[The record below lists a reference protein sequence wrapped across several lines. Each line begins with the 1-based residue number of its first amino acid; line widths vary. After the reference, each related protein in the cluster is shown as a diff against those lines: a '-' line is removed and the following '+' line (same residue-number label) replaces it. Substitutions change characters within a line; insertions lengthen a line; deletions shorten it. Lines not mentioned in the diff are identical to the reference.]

1 MTYSDSEVLIKV
13 ENISKK
19 FCRNFKKSLWYGI
32 KDTASDIF
40 NIAYKKQPIER
51 VWSEIR
57 NSKKEIC
64 QNLLPHLRESEFWAI
79 KDISFELKRGECLGL
94 IGRNG
99 AGKTTLLKILNGLI
113 KPDSGRIEM
122 KGKVAALI
130 ALGAGFNPI
139 LTGRENIYVNGAI
152 LGLNKKIINTK
163 LEEIIE
169 FAEIEDAINA
179 PVRTYSSGMQVR
191 LGFAIAGLLIKPDI
205 LLLDEVLAVGDFKFR
220 AKCLARINQ
229 LKQSGTS
236 LILVSHIAQQI
247 IQNTDKCLFLLDGQA
262 QAFGETR
269 EIYQLYENQN
279 ENSSSNEHESVFGGV
294 VKSNGVISDI
304 SFTINTREKID
315 INSVSAFEEV
325 IFVTNFKCNLNCDLG
340 VTIVIHNMEGDR
352 IAVFNNLLDKAII
365 KKNNQNIVSFKLWI
379 KSLHLVS
386 GDYVVNLVIQSG
398 PEYLFRNTIKKFRIS
413 TNNQENDLYKVGVLK
428 PVFKWG

>member
-1 MTYSDSEVLIKV
+1 MTFSDNEVLVKV
-13 ENISKK
+13 ENVSKK
-19 FCRNFKKSLWYGI
+19 FCRDFKKSLWYGL
-32 KDTASDIF
+32 KDTASDVLNF
-40 NIAYKKQPIER
+40 N
-51 VWSEIR
+51 
-57 NSKKEIC
+57 NKE
-64 QNLLPHLRESEFWAI
+64 QEKELPQLRGSEFWANQSV
-79 KDISFELKRGECLGL
+79 SFEVKRGECLGL

-99 AGKTTLLKILNGLI
+99 AGKTTLLKMLNGLI

-122 KGKVAALI
+122 KGKIAALI

-152 LGLNKKIINTK
+152 LGLNKKSINTK

-169 FAEIEDAINA
+169 FAEIEEAINA

-191 LGFAIAGLLIKPDI
+191 LGFAIAGLLMKPDI

-247 IQNTDKCLFLLDGQA
+247 TQNTDKCLYLKNGQA

-279 ENSSSNEHESVFGGV
+279 QNSSSNKDECAFGGV
-294 VKSNGVISDI
+294 VKSNGILSDI
-304 SFTINTREKID
+304 SFTINTKEKSD
-315 INSVSAFEEV
+315 INSVSAFEDV
-325 IFVTNFKCNLNCDLG
+325 TFVTNFKCNLDCELG
-340 VTIVIHNMEGDR
+340 VTIIIHSMEGHR
-352 IAVFNNLLDKAII
+352 IAVFNNLLDNTII
-365 KKNNQNIVSFKLWI
+365 KTNNKSIASFKLWI
-379 KSLHLVS
+379 KSLYLVS
-386 GDYVVNLVIQSG
+386 GDYIINLVIQNG
-398 PEYLFRNTIKKFRIS
+398 PEYLFRNTIRKFRIS
-413 TNNQENDLYKVGVLK
+413 TKDQENDLYKVGILK
-428 PVFKWG
+428 PIHKWK